1 MFMKKGS
8 DRASSVSESHGRKA
22 HLPANEGLAGTV
34 EGGQA
39 YK

>member
-1 MFMKKGS
+1 MIGLP
-8 DRASSVSESHGRKA
+8 VSLNHNSRKA